1 MDNTKSSEIQKTDQ
15 TQQPQYC
22 KSQCGFFGSSDKQ
35 GYCSLCFKKEMEK
48 VEKQE
53 KKQQDQLKPKIENSR
68 TSSTESDQK
77 VTLAMADLMKPG
89 SSVAAEPQ
97 TPQKSDDATPVAAE
111 APSTPKVADSSTAS
125 PPNDEESTPPAKK
138 AKKRC
143 GVCRKK
149 LGLTGFECRCGLYFC
164 GIHRYSDK
172 HDCPFDYKKTGRA
185 ELSAANPLVA
195 GEKIKKL

>member
-15 TQQPQYC
+15 SQQPQYC
-22 KSQCGFFGSSDKQ
+22 KADCGFFGSSDKQ
-35 GYCSLCFKKEMEK
+35 GYCSVCFKKEIEK
-48 VEKQE
+48 VEQQE
-53 KKQQDQLKPKIENSR
+53 KKQKEKLQPTIENSR

-89 SSVAAEPQ
+89 SSSTETA
-97 TPQKSDDATPVAAE
+97 TQKSDESSPVAAE
-111 APSTPKVADSSTAS
+111 APSTPKLGDPSTSA

-143 GVCRKK
+143 GVCRKR